1 MKPCITCHGK
11 PTKNGHYK
19 AHLQHFA
26 AKALPKD
33 NTHYHDKTGSKF
45 MLDNAKANRCIF
57 YFGTTGRDFTLPIQM
72 REKAYGNLKNSGVTR
87 TDSDGNATIYLH
99 CPQIYMNDDGKAYH
113 RHFHFMYYDETTKSW
128 ENDLFTQPILC
139 QIKKSEIAK
148 YPKAVLVDARSSHVY
163 EEKHLPHAI
172 SIPVDEIVSVKS
184 VFNAIHHVKPDCEDK
199 LVPII
204 VYCQKNCTAS
214 SHLAD
219 KLNKLGFYNIM
230 EIKM

>member
-1 MKPCITCHGK
+1 
-11 PTKNGHYK
+11 
-19 AHLQHFA
+19 
-26 AKALPKD
+26 
-33 NTHYHDKTGSKF
+33 